1 MILRTLTDSEL
12 LRMLDDRIA
21 RSPILR
27 ELANRLQNKREDTQN
42 VYSEKPQPHLCPVCE
57 ADLSEKS

>member
-27 ELANRLQNKREDTQN
+27 ELANRLQNKRDTQN